1 MLRARLNPSDVSVIP
16 NAVDTSAFTP
26 NTSARP
32 DFRARINVVIISRL
46 VYRKGIDLVAK
57 VLPMLC
63 ERFSIMHFIIGG
75 DGAPPHTADS

>member
-1 MLRARLNPSDVSVIP
+1 MRFLYV
-16 NAVDTSAFTP
+16 VDSFAEVDAFTP

-63 ERFSIMHFIIGG
+63 ERFSTMHFIIGG
-75 DGAPPHTADS
+75 DGVPHRTADS